1 MSNLS
6 SALQQLRQEHKQAE
20 QQVEKLQSAISVVE
34 GLVGRNGS
42 RASRNRVRPGRVTSV
57 AARWRMALAQ
67 KSTVGKSSA
76 RVEAV
81 GWENEQFVTCE
92 VHDVGSLPEEKSQ
105 RLNGRGGEV

>member
-1 MSNLS
+1 
-6 SALQQLRQEHKQAE
+6 
-20 QQVEKLQSAISVVE
+20 
-34 GLVGRNGS
+34 
-42 RASRNRVRPGRVTSV
+42 
-57 AARWRMALAQ
+57 MALAQ